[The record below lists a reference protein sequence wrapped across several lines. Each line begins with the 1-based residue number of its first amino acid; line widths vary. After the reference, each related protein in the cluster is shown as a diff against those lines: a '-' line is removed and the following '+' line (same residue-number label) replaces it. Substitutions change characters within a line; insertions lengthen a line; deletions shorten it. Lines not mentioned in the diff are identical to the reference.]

1 MTRLLLAFAVLL
13 LAAPQPE
20 ATVRIGD
27 QSLFAIQAPLGPFSA
42 ADRTRAATRRLNA
55 LIRDYSISPA
65 SLSLATEP
73 DNTDIL
79 AGDDILLTI
88 TDADAAAAGTTR
100 DALAHQDLR
109 LIQQGLA
116 HVRAEYSH
124 RSLWTGVGLAALSTI
139 VLFVIL
145 LALRKLT
152 PRLNQFIESHRAAV
166 RPLRLQSLEI
176 LSADRIVE
184 GLVRFIAL
192 LRLAVVLV
200 LLYFYIPL
208 VFSFFP
214 QTRSLGNRILGYVFD
229 PIRHGW
235 TAFLAYLPD
244 LLVVLVIVVFAF
256 LAVRI
261 NHFLFR
267 QIERGTISWSGFYR
281 EWAAPTSRILDIL
294 IIAFSLVVMFPYLPG
309 SDSPA
314 FKGVSIFLGVLFSLG
329 STSAVSNLIG
339 GIILTYTRAF
349 HVGDRVQVDDTV
361 GDVIEKGFL
370 ATKIRT
376 IKNVDVTVPNS
387 LVLSSHIINFSAA
400 PADRPLILHTSVTI
414 GYDSPWRQIHELLTQ
429 AALSTPGLLKDPAP
443 FVLQTALDDFYVAYQ
458 INAYTAD
465 AHTMAATYSQ
475 LHANIQDK
483 FNEAGVEIMSPHYG
497 AVRDGN
503 TIAIPE
509 DYRPRD
515 YKAPSFRLS
524 SLFNPGEK

>member
-1 MTRLLLAFAVLL
+1 MTRLLVALAVLV
-13 LAAPQPE
+13 LAAPQPG

-27 QSLFAIQAPLGPFSA
+27 QSLFSIEVPLGPFSA
-42 ADRTRAATRRLNA
+42 ADRASAATRRLNA
-55 LIRDYSISPA
+55 LIRDYTISAA
-65 SLSLATEP
+65 SLSLSP
-73 DNTDIL
+73 QPSSTDIL
-79 AGDDILLTI
+79 AGDDILLTVS
-88 TDADAAAAGTTR
+88 DADASAAHTTR
-100 DALAHQDLR
+100 DVLARQELV
-109 LIQQGLA
+109 LIQRGLIA
-116 HVRAEYSH
+116 VRQEYTY
-124 RSLWTGVGLAALSTI
+124 RSLWIGIGLA
-139 VLFVIL
+139 VLTTLVLLAIL
-145 LALRKLT
+145 LALTRLT
-152 PRLNQFIESHRAAV
+152 PRLRLLVESRRATI

-176 LSADRIVE
+176 LSAGRIVDA
-184 GLVRFIAL
+184 LTRLITL
-192 LRLAVVLV
+192 LRVSITLL

-208 VFSFFP
+208 IFSFFP
-214 QTRSLGNRILGYVFD
+214 RTRSLGSRILGYIFD

-235 TAFLAYLPD
+235 TAFVAYLPD
-244 LLVVLVIVVFAF
+244 LLIVVVIIVFAF
-256 LAVRI
+256 LAVRF
-261 NHFLFR
+261 NHFFFR
-267 QIERGTISWSGFYR
+267 QIERGTVSWSGFYR

-294 IIAFSLVVMFPYLPG
+294 IVAFALVVMFPYLPG
-309 SDSPA
+309 SESPA

-349 HVGDRVQVDDTV
+349 HVGDRVQIDSTV
-361 GDVIEKGFL
+361 GDIIEKGFL
-370 ATKIRT
+370 ATKVRT
-376 IKNVDVTVPNS
+376 IKNVTITVPNS
-387 LVLSSHIINFSAA
+387 LVLSSHVINFSVA